1 VTVVLDASAVLALL
15 LDEPG
20 ADRVLEV
27 LGTGVMSAVGLAEV
41 LSKLADRAV
50 PIEDLPR
57 RLMTA
62 GVRVEA
68 ASDADAFDVARL
80 RQLDS
85 RRVLSLGDRCCLA
98 LARRL
103 GLAVL
108 TGDRVW
114 TEADW
119 GVEVVLLR

>member
-57 RLMTA
+57 QLMTA

-68 ASDADAFDVARL
+68 ASDADALDVARL